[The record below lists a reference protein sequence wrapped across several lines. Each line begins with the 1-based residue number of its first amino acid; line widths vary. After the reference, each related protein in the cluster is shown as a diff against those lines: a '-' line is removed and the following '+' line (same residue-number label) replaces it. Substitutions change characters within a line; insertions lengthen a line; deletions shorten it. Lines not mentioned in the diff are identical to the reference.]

1 MIGTMSLVE
10 APIKAD
16 SLKPDVARRRS
27 PLNRLWVMFL
37 TASVILVWSISVQA
51 RPAPDSFADLAEKL
65 LPAVVNISTTQV
77 VEGDDMGPE
86 QFQFPPGSPFEE
98 FFKEFQ
104 KKQQQPDNRPRKGM
118 SLGSG
123 FIISPEGY
131 IVTNNHVIA
140 EAEEINVI
148 LQDDT
153 QLKAEIVGRDAKTDL
168 ALLKVA
174 SDKPLPHVTLGDS
187 SVARVGD
194 WVMAIGNP
202 FGLGGSVTAGII
214 SARAR
219 DINSGPYDDYI
230 QTDASINRGNS
241 GGPLFNL
248 KGEVIGINTAIYSPS
263 GGSVGIGF
271 SIPADLAQPVL
282 KQLREFGKTR
292 RGWLGVRIQAVN
304 EEIAESLGLK
314 EPRGALIA
322 KVNEDEP
329 AARAGLKAGDII
341 LEFDGKKVP
350 NVRKL
355 QRIVADTPINKDVP
369 IVVWRD
375 EKMVKLNV
383 SIGELEAY
391 EEIAK
396 VENGNGGSEKPSGK
410 KTIIESVGLTL
421 SPITPSLRE
430 RFELNEEVKGVLIV
444 GVDDEGV
451 AAEKGLRPSDIIVE
465 VGQEEVST
473 PEAVEEKITAAVNS
487 DRKSVLM
494 LVQRNGDLRFVPL
507 RVVKSD
513 G

>member
-1 MIGTMSLVE
+1 VIGTMRLIKT
-10 APIKAD
+10 PIKAD
-16 SLKPDVARRRS
+16 SFKLEIARYRS
-27 PLNRLWVMFL
+27 SLNRLWVMFL
-37 TASVILVWSISVQA
+37 TVSVILVWSISVQA
-51 RPAPDSFADLAEKL
+51 KSAPDSFADLAEKL

-77 VEGDDMGPE
+77 VEGDEMGPE

-104 KKQQQPDNRPRKGM
+104 KKQQNPGNKPRKGM

-123 FIISPEGY
+123 FIISAEGY

-140 EAEEINVI
+140 EAEEINVT

-153 QLKAEIVGRDAKTDL
+153 QLKAEIVGRDTKTDL
-168 ALLKVA
+168 ALLKVKT
-174 SDKPLPHVTLGDS
+174 DKPLPYVKLGDS

-202 FGLGGSVTAGII
+202 FGLGGTVTAGII

-241 GGPLFNL
+241 GGPLCNL

-271 SIPADLAQPVL
+271 SIPSDLAEPVL

-322 KVNEDEP
+322 KVNDDEP
-329 AARAGLKAGDII
+329 AAKAGLKAGDII
-341 LEFDGKKVP
+341 LEFDGKKVA
-350 NVRKL
+350 NARKL
-355 QRIVADTPINKDVP
+355 QRIVADTEINKDVP
-369 IVVWRD
+369 VVVWRD
-375 EKMVKLNV
+375 EKMVKLKVN
-383 SIGELEAY
+383 IGELEAY
-391 EEIAK
+391 EEIAEA
-396 VENGNGGSEKPSGK
+396 ENGNGEAAVPSSK

-444 GVDDEGV
+444 GVDDQGV
-451 AAEKGLRPSDIIVE
+451 AAEKGLRPGDVIVE
-465 VGQEEVST
+465 IGQEEVST
-473 PEAVEEKITAAVNS
+473 PAAVEEKIKAAVNS

-494 LVQRNGDLRFVPL
+494 LVQHNGDLKFVPL

>member
-1 MIGTMSLVE
+1 VIGTMRLIKT
-10 APIKAD
+10 PIKAD
-16 SLKPDVARRRS
+16 SFKLEIARYRS
-27 PLNRLWVMFL
+27 SLNRLWVMFL
-37 TASVILVWSISVQA
+37 TVSVILVWSISVQA
-51 RPAPDSFADLAEKL
+51 KSAPDSFADLAEKL

-77 VEGDDMGPE
+77 VEGDEMGPE

-104 KKQQQPDNRPRKGM
+104 KKQQNPGNKPRKGM

-123 FIISPEGY
+123 FIISAEGY

-140 EAEEINVI
+140 EAEEINVT

-153 QLKAEIVGRDAKTDL
+153 QLKAEIVGRDTKTDL
-168 ALLKVA
+168 ALLKVKT
-174 SDKPLPHVTLGDS
+174 DKPLPYVKLGDS

-202 FGLGGSVTAGII
+202 FGLGGTVTAGII

-271 SIPADLAQPVL
+271 SIPSALAEPVL

-304 EEIAESLGLK
+304 EEIAESFGLK
-314 EPRGALIA
+314 KPRGALIA
-322 KVNEDEP
+322 KVNDDEP

-350 NVRKL
+350 DVRKL
-355 QRIVADTPINKDVP
+355 QRIVADTEINRDVP

-375 EKMVKLNV
+375 EKMVELKVN
-383 SIGELEAY
+383 IGELEAY
-391 EEIAK
+391 EEIAE
-396 VENGNGGSEKPSGK
+396 VENGNGDSAAPSGK
-410 KTIIESVGLTL
+410 KTTIESVGLIL
-421 SPITPSLRE
+421 SSITPSLRE
-430 RFELNEEVKGVLIV
+430 RFELNEGVKGVLIV
-444 GVDDEGV
+444 GVDDQGV
-451 AAEKGLRPSDIIVE
+451 AAEKGLRPGDVIVE
-465 VGQEEVST
+465 VGQEEVLT
-473 PEAVEEKITAAVNS
+473 PAAVEEKIKMAVNS